1 MLWPCAL
8 ASVAVLSGLASA
20 ERAPSEDQREVNLEE
35 VLRSSPIR
43 HTGDLDEIRRRG
55 TLRVLTRNNSSHY
68 FILRGEQWGFQY
80 ELAQRFAERLGVR
93 LQMVVPAD
101 RDSLTEALLGGE
113 GDIIA
118 AGMTIT
124 DGRGERVVF
133 SPPVTHARRVV
144 VTHEDIV
151 KRLEAPED
159 LSRFVLH
166 LNLRSTTFA
175 MAQAYQRRLGLP
187 LLVQDV
193 PPEIEMEEMLRRIG
207 AGEYEASIVDE
218 NLVRLEQASGTP
230 VQVRLPIGAA
240 VAKGWAFRP
249 DAPALVAEA
258 GAFVE
263 RHQKDGLI
271 RVLYTKYF
279 QPSARLSRQA
289 RDFEFRADEEGR
301 ISPYDDIFRRVGQET
316 GIDWRLL
323 AALAYSESRF
333 DPAVRSPFGAV
344 GLMQVLPST
353 AQQVKGIRWP
363 KDVDRALLDP
373 EFNIRLGAKYLRW
386 LMARFEEA
394 GVQKKQQIRF
404 ALAAYNA
411 GLGHV
416 MDARVLATETGLNP
430 NLWFGNVEQAIQL
443 KKDRNWH
450 KKTRFGFCR
459 ADQVVNYVRRI
470 QTRFDVYVRHV
481 PFE

>member
-1 MLWPCAL
+1 MVGLL
-8 ASVAVLSGLASA
+8 VAVAWVIST
-20 ERAPSEDQREVNLEE
+20 APSPTDPAPPVGDGEVNLEQ

-43 HTGDLDEIRRRG
+43 HTGDLDEILARG

-68 FILRGEQWGFQY
+68 FVLRGEQWGFQY

-93 LQMVVPAD
+93 LQMVVPED
-101 RDSLTEALLGGE
+101 RDSLTNALLEGE

-124 DGRGERVVF
+124 AGRGERVVF
-133 SPPVTHARRVV
+133 SPAVTHARRVV

-151 KRLEAPED
+151 KRLEQPAE

-166 LNLRSTTFA
+166 LNFRSTTFS

-193 PPEIEMEEMLRRIG
+193 PPDVEMEEMLRRVG
-207 AGEYEASIVDE
+207 AGEYEATIVDE
-218 NLVRLEQASGTP
+218 NLLRLEQAAGTP
-230 VQVRLPIGAA
+230 VEARIPIGASI
-240 VAKGWAFRP
+240 AKGWAFRP
-249 DAPALVAEA
+249 SATRLTEEA
-258 GAFVE
+258 AAFIE
-263 RHQKDGLI
+263 RHQRDGLI
-271 RVLYTKYF
+271 RVLYAKYF
-279 QPSARLSRQA
+279 LPSTRLARGA

-301 ISPYDDIFRRVGQET
+301 ISPYDDIFRRVGGET

-333 DPAVRSPFGAV
+333 NPTVRSAFGAL
-344 GLMQVLPST
+344 GLMQVMPST
-353 AQQVKGIRWP
+353 ARQVKGIRLP
-363 KDVDRALLDP
+363 KDPERALLEP
-373 EFNIRLGAKYLRW
+373 ELNIQLGARYLSW
-386 LMARFEEA
+386 LMARFEQE
-394 GVQKKQQIRF
+394 GVSRKQQIRF

-411 GLGHV
+411 GLGHI
-416 MDARVLATETGLNP
+416 MDARELARRTGRDP

-443 KKDRNWH
+443 KKDRKWH
-450 KKTRFGFCR
+450 ATTRFGFCR
-459 ADQVVNYVRRI
+459 ADQVINYVSRI
-470 QTRFDVYVRHV
+470 QTRYDVYVRHV